1 MEVKLIRFDKKG
13 NYKNHSYKSIEKGHS
28 LYDYVNKKPG
38 KAWNA
43 IENELEF
50 IYVTDDLNTVPET
63 ISDKYIKEKHR
74 LYFYVL
80 DPSKESVGIEFSR
93 NMESII
99 DKWLLERKLKKYR
112 VLHHLREENDI
123 FHFGSN
129 VASFDKMYFVTDE
142 INDDLAKH
150 TLYDELRVQHLEL
163 LNEVAFIEKMMATT
177 GGEHIK
183 EKINQKQMRANL
195 IAHIDSKDNDDENI
209 KIEEYIVEK
218 NIFFS
223 TVTEFFG
230 GFKKLFRKEKKAL

>member
-1 MEVKLIRFDKKG
+1 MEVKVVKFDKKG
-13 NYKNHSYKSIEKGHS
+13 NYKNHSYKIIEKGHS
-28 LYDYVNKKPG
+28 LYEYVNKKPG

-50 IYVTDDLNTVPET
+50 IYVTDDLNTVPKD
-63 ISDKYIKEKHR
+63 IINKYIKEKHR

-80 DPSKESVGIEFSR
+80 DPSKESVEIEFSR
-93 NMESII
+93 NMESYI

-195 IAHIDSKDNDDENI
+195 ISHIDSKDEDDIE
-209 KIEEYIVEK
+209 IEEYVVEK

-223 TVTEFFG
+223 TIIEFFG
-230 GFKKLFRKEKKAL
+230 GFKKIFRKEKKAL